1 MNYLD
6 VIKESMDLYNNIE
19 PYDYEKYKTINPKLT
34 KRMYEHL
41 RFNGVLWKVIC
52 GKRVEIRHANE
63 VLEEVWW
70 RWSFEDNIDKYPT
83 YPS

>member
-6 VIKESMDLYNNIE
+6 IIKESMDLYSNLE

-52 GKRVEIRHANE
+52 GKRVEIRYTNE
-63 VLEEVWW
+63 VLEAVLW
-70 RWSFEDNIDKYPT
+70 RNSLEANINKYPHL
-83 YPS
+83 S